1 MEELSYSACCYIE
14 NNDGD
19 YTIKCDMQTEDKDIH
34 SEYQGKNI
42 VEGLNS
48 LLDDLSAKMA
58 AEPEPEPENVTD
70 PEDEV
75 KRLSGV
81 VERLYQEKIQLQNEI
96 IDLKKANQIQNQRQQ
111 DADRYEQAINNFLDF
126 LVLK

>member
-1 MEELSYSACCYIE
+1 MEELSYSASCYIE

-19 YTIKCDMQTEDKDIH
+19 YTMKCDMQTEDKDIH
-34 SEYQGKNI
+34 SEYQGKNF
-42 VEGLNS
+42 VEGLNT
-48 LLDDLSAKMA
+48 LLDDLTAKMT
-58 AEPEPEPENVTD
+58 AEPEPEPAKVTD

-75 KRLSGV
+75 KHLSGI

-96 IDLKKANQIQNQRQQ
+96 INLKKADQIQNQRQQ